1 MTGFEFAQQFD
12 TTGEKV
18 IVLVIDA
25 LKKAYN
31 MAGLDFDTLTAEE
44 KMSAIKNALKGM
56 ISQDT
61 KRVIKKPEPAEV
73 S

>member
-12 TTGEKV
+12 TTSEKV

-31 MAGLDFDTLTAEE
+31 MVGLDFDTLTAEE
-44 KMSAIKNALKGM
+44 KMSAIKNALKG
-56 ISQDT
+56 
-61 KRVIKKPEPAEV
+61 
-73 S
+73 

>member
-12 TTGEKV
+12 TTSEKV

-44 KMSAIKNALKGM
+44 KMSAIKNVLK
-56 ISQDT
+56 D
-61 KRVIKKPEPAEV
+61 
-73 S
+73 